1 MSFYIRKSLKA
12 GPFRVNLSKSGIG
25 LSTGIPGFRIGTGPR
40 GNYVHMGRHGVYYRT
55 TLNGRSRPGSPGQS
69 PQPAPLSDV
78 APSDVLMEDCTGAT
92 TVEMA
97 MSSSSELLGQLNA
110 AAQAPRLAPVAGV
123 VLGLIS
129 LALLAMPPVGAVAL
143 LATVAG
149 VWWLH
154 QRDEARRSVVVFY
167 DVNDHS
173 ATSYQRFIDSF
184 RQVAASQRAWHV
196 TASGPVVTT
205 HQYKVNA
212 GASNIVNR
220 MATQAS
226 MNGPAV
232 LKTNIAVPALE
243 TRTRGVY
250 FLPDRIV
257 VRDGKRF
264 AEVLYGQVDA
274 AAAATRFIEDGPV
287 PGDSEQVGTTWKYVN
302 VKGGPDRRYKD
313 NRQLPVL
320 RYGETTLTAP
330 NGFVAIWQFSNAT
343 AAPKLAEA
351 VAQMQPMVEGSPA
364 QRSQPC
370 STERPC
376 AAGRW
381 GRDSTSLPTRE

>member
-55 TLNGRSRPGSPGQS
+55 TLNGRGRAGTPGQAPTPTPPGDLS
-69 PQPAPLSDV
+69 PSGV
-78 APSDVLMEDCTGAT
+78 IMEDCTGAT
-92 TVEMA
+92 TFEMA
-97 MSSSSELLGQLNA
+97 RSSPSELLSQLNT
-110 AAQAPRLAPVAGV
+110 AAQAPRRALVAGL
-123 VLGLIS
+123 VLGVIS
-129 LALLAMPPVGAVAL
+129 LALLAVPAVGVPAI
-143 LATVAG
+143 LATVVG

-173 ATSYQRFIDSF
+173 AASYQRFIDSF
-184 RQVAASQRAWHV
+184 GRVGASQRAWHV
-196 TASGPVVTT
+196 TASGAVVTT

-212 GASNIVNR
+212 GASSVVNR
-220 MATQAS
+220 IVAQPC
-226 MNGPAV
+226 MNGPAI

-243 TRTRGVY
+243 TRARGVY
-250 FLPDRIV
+250 FLPDRML

-264 AEVLYGQVDA
+264 AEVEYGTVA
-274 AAAATRFIEDGPV
+274 AAAGDQRFIEDGRV
-287 PGDSEQVGTTWKYVN
+287 PGDSEVVGTTWKYVN

-330 NGFVAIWQFSNAT
+330 NGFIAIWQFSNAA
-343 AAPKLAEA
+343 AAPELARA
-351 VAQMQPMVEGSPA
+351 VLQMQPIRTV
-364 QRSQPC
+364 
-370 STERPC
+370 
-376 AAGRW
+376 
-381 GRDSTSLPTRE
+381 